1 MNLVYEVIFNCKI
14 TPAQSGDFFFYP
26 KQDVPSL
33 KDLLAAVKSVKSKL
47 PFTVYVERKVN
58 VIDKDEPIPKELYT
72 LASRIGG
79 TDEYRTVHHNEHFN
93 FIVADKL
100 IYPHDVRKL
109 LKKQYGSTLDLD
121 KQRLTEDTPVLYSG
135 IVQKHQV
142 GLKDK
147 NGNPTT
153 YTLKW
158 VLCRNLHNQD
168 IVVDR
173 KLHQIWP
180 DKTKEV
186 PSELLE
192 IFAKIKENVR

>member
-1 MNLVYEVIFNCKI
+1 MNLVFEVVFNCTI
-14 TPAQSGDFFFYP
+14 TPAQSGDFFNS
-26 KQDVPSL
+26 KQETPSL
-33 KDLLAAVKSVKSKL
+33 KDLRAAVKSVKSKL

-58 VIDKDEPIPKELYT
+58 IIDKDEPIPKELYT

-79 TDEYRTVHHNEHFN
+79 TDEYRTVHHDEHFS

-100 IYPHDVRKL
+100 LYPNDVRKI

-121 KQRLTEDTPVLYSG
+121 RQRLTEETPVLYSG
-135 IVQKHQV
+135 VVQNHRV

-158 VLCRNLHNQD
+158 VLCRNLHNTD
-168 IVVDR
+168 IVLDR
-173 KLHQIWP
+173 NLCQIWP